1 MAFIKVES
9 EDMRIEEA
17 FRVKH
22 EDTEEQTEAPKS
34 CPAKLRIILQD
45 HDIRKL
51 DLPQGIPGTVSELES
66 IVRKTFVLNGN
77 FTLHYKDADFGEE
90 YFSLTS
96 TSDIKD
102 KDTIKV
108 IHIVEPPTLTLTFTD
123 VESSIKSASKTCIQ
137 TSVHTSVTDI
147 YPSISGSFSESQDTL
162 ILPSSE
168 HKTQRSQRWPTEFSV
183 PRFAYDTE
191 LVLAAGSEAF
201 KKDGIQLNF
210 TPILPD
216 ILEKLAE
223 SIFQYVA
230 YPTSAV
236 V

>member
-102 KDTIKV
+102 KDTIKINEEFRRITTV
-108 IHIVEPPTLTLTFTD
+108 DLEATFMAKLDQYSPKIMSLVFSRGRSSKMSIQHIKNML
-123 VESSIKSASKTCIQ
+123 
-137 TSVHTSVTDI
+137 
-147 YPSISGSFSESQDTL
+147 
-162 ILPSSE
+162 
-168 HKTQRSQRWPTEFSV
+168 
-183 PRFAYDTE
+183 
-191 LVLAAGSEAF
+191 
-201 KKDGIQLNF
+201 
-210 TPILPD
+210 
-216 ILEKLAE
+216 LE
-223 SIFQYVA
+223 
-230 YPTSAV
+230 
-236 V
+236 